1 MDTEAGRHE
10 AGGTE
15 AGRPGLVRTAEWPGP
30 ELEFQQPE
38 PRDTEAEKHEAG
50 KQEDRG
56 PGAQETETGKQVTD
70 RDATPEIQGPRK
82 QEQDRLSQN
91 GTDRIGRGVPSWA

>member
-1 MDTEAGRHE
+1 MGQETEAGE
-10 AGGTE
+10 
-15 AGRPGLVRTAEWPGP
+15 
-30 ELEFQQPE
+30 
-38 PRDTEAEKHEAG
+38 
-50 KQEDRG
+50 QEDKG